1 MVLRIKKG
9 FVASERDEQKRQAYW
24 LEIADLVDTSFVFLD
39 ETSAY
44 VGISSEYGWAHSSE
58 RVTDTKPKGKKQ
70 RVSLIAACSL
80 DKSVAE
86 QALVVP
92 DSVNKSAFLGYL
104 EYSLLPTLEP
114 DTVIILD
121 NWTVH
126 YGDEIRELVE
136 AAGCKLLYLPTY
148 SPDFNPIE
156 HLFAK
161 VKAFVK
167 GLRPANLENLTKAFC
182 DAVKTIT
189 QENVRNSFEHCGYSV
204 Q

>member
-1 MVLRIKKG
+1 M
-9 FVASERDEQKRQAYW
+9 
-24 LEIADLVDTSFVFLD
+24 D

-44 VGISSEYGWAHSSE
+44 VGITSEYGWAPSCE
-58 RVTDTKPKGKKQ
+58 RVIDTKPKGKKQ

-80 DKSVAE
+80 SAATAE
-86 QALVVP
+86 QALLLP
-92 DSVNKSAFLGYL
+92 ESVDKNAFLSYL

-114 DTVIILD
+114 GSILVMD

-126 YGDEIRELVE
+126 HGEDVKDLVE
-136 AAGCKLLYLPTY
+136 AAGCELLYLPTY

-161 VKAFVK
+161 VKTFIK
-167 GLRPANLENLTKAFC
+167 NLRPDSVDELIQAFC
-182 DAVKTIT
+182 DALRTIT
-189 QENVRNSFEHCGYSV
+189 PDNVLNSFLHCGYEVV

>member
-1 MVLRIKKG
+1 M
-9 FVASERDEQKRQAYW
+9 FV
-24 LEIADLVDTSFVFLD
+24 D

-44 VGISSEYGWAHSSE
+44 IGISSEYGWAHSSE

-80 DKSVAE
+80 DKAVAE

-92 DSVNKSAFLGYL
+92 DSVDKNAFLGYL
-104 EYSLLPTLEP
+104 EYTLLPTLVP
-114 DTVIILD
+114 DTIIILD

-126 YGDEIRELVE
+126 YGEDVKDLVE
-136 AAGCKLLYLPTY
+136 AANCELLYLPTY

-156 HLFAK
+156 HLFDK
-161 VKAFVK
+161 VKTFIK
-167 GLRPANLENLTKAFC
+167 NLRPETLGDLTQAFC

-189 QENVRNSFEHCGYSV
+189 SENVQKSFQHCGYLA